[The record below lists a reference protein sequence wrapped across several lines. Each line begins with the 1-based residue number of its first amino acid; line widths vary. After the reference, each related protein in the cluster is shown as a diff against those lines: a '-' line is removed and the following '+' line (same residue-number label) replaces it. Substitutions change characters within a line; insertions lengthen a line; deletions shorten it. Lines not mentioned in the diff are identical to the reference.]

1 MKFFYICGSKRVHVV
16 PSSANMHVNQRASF
30 YEVNMSS
37 FRGPKG
43 KVARSL
49 GLAVS
54 QKTQKALDR
63 RNFAPGQHGQTRKK
77 SSSVYKQQL
86 VEKQRLRFTY
96 NISEAQLAKAYD
108 EANRRAGSAGDN
120 LMILLETRLDA
131 LVYRMGFARTI
142 FAARQYVAHGHFTV
156 NGVRSYSPS
165 RQIKA
170 GDVIAVRE
178 GSKEHVQIKEAIAN
192 APATPE
198 YVTVD
203 AGKMEGSLV
212 KLPLRDQIPV
222 KLEEQLVVEYY
233 SR

>member
-1 MKFFYICGSKRVHVV
+1 
-16 PSSANMHVNQRASF
+16 
-30 YEVNMSS
+30 MSS

-49 GLAVS
+49 GVAVS

-77 SSSVYKQQL
+77 SASVYKQQL
-86 VEKQRLRFTY
+86 VEKQRLRTY
-96 NISEAQLAKAYD
+96 NISEAQLAKAYK
-108 EANRRAGSAGDN
+108 EANRREGSAGDN

-131 LVYRMGFARTI
+131 VVFRMGFARTI

-156 NGVRSYSPS
+156 NGVRSFSPS
-165 RQIKA
+165 RLIKA
-170 GDVIAVRE
+170 GDVVAVRE
-178 GSKEHVQIKEAIAN
+178 QSKEHVQIKEAIAS
-192 APATPE
+192 AAAAPE
-198 YVTVD
+198 YLSVD
-203 AGKMEGSLV
+203 LGKMQGTLV